1 MNPVD
6 LVIPVYDG
14 FSETVACL
22 ESVVATVDLSW
33 CRIVI
38 VNDCSPNSEIREYLQ
53 AFQMRVP
60 TAVMLE
66 NAENL
71 GFVASVNRGM
81 RMSADRDV
89 LLLNSDV
96 EVAGNWLSRMRE
108 AAYSQDAVASVTPF
122 SNNATV
128 CSFPDICENNRLI
141 FDLPLE
147 DIDAAFDAEFS
158 SSDVFSVPTGVGCCM
173 YLRRDCID
181 LIGLFDEESFGRG
194 YGEENDWCQR
204 ALRAGKQNLHLAN
217 CFVFHRGGVS
227 FGEEHSPRLA
237 DALDTL
243 DRKYPL
249 YHGEI
254 QKFIA
259 ADPAREA
266 RVRAWLR
273 LFATQNKPK
282 ILLVSH
288 KLGGGAQ
295 QHVDE
300 LARLYGQD
308 ALFLLLIPDKDG
320 ASVRLSC
327 FDRDQRLRDGLFF
340 EVEREY
346 GKLVA
351 LLRGL
356 GLGRVHFH
364 HSLGLPPRIL
374 SLPADADCEYDI
386 TVHDYFL
393 VSGNATLTDK
403 DANFVAENDPN
414 FEQRCAE
421 NLKIQAPADV
431 AVWRA
436 TQQSWL
442 QGASRVLFPSLD
454 CQRRFTHFFDLE
466 NAVVA
471 WHPDYAESQPYP
483 EPQWQYSSDR
493 PLRVL
498 VLGALSRD
506 KGADTLDSVAA
517 ALSQERVEFHL
528 LGYAYRRL
536 GSNVVFHGPYDNGD
550 VEAKLAQIKPD
561 VVWFPAR
568 WPETYSYTLSIA
580 LHNALPV
587 VVPDIGAFSERVQG
601 RNQSCVM
608 PWDTSVSQW
617 REFWIDVLATGA
629 LPAAAPGRAE
639 VAREISTDFYSRAY
653 IQAVPARAS
662 ELDQELL
669 RDLRRNLAAEDPRL
683 SRSEWLLRG
692 IWRFSLKPAGAR
704 LISMVP
710 FKIQRTIK
718 RSLSHRPM
726 HDIVGE

>member
-1 MNPVD
+1 MRSVD

-14 FSETVACL
+14 FPETVACL
-22 ESVVATVDLSW
+22 ESVFATVDMSW
-33 CRIVI
+33 CRIII
-38 VNDCSPNSEIREYLQ
+38 VNDCSPNEDIRQYLSE
-53 AFQMRVP
+53 FHSRVP
-60 TAVMLE
+60 EAVLLE
-66 NAENL
+66 NTENL

-81 RMSADRDV
+81 RLSSDRDV

-96 EVAGNWLSRMRE
+96 EVAGSWLSRLQE
-108 AAYSQDAVASVTPF
+108 AAYSQDEVASVTPF

-141 FDLPLE
+141 FDLPLQ
-147 DIDAAFDAEFS
+147 DIDAAFSAEFS
-158 SSDVFSVPTGVGCCM
+158 SADVFELPTGVGCCM
-173 YLRRDCID
+173 YLRRDCLD

-204 ALRAGKQNLHLAN
+204 ALRAGKRNLHLAN
-217 CFVFHRGGVS
+217 CYVFHRGGVS

-237 DALDTL
+237 EALDTL

-259 ADPAREA
+259 MDPAREA

-273 LFATQNKPK
+273 LYASQNKPK

-300 LARLYGQD
+300 LAHLYGKD
-308 ALFLLLIPDKDG
+308 ALFLLLIPHKDG

-346 GKLVA
+346 DKLVA
-351 LLRGL
+351 LLQGL

-374 SLPADADCEYDI
+374 SLPADAGFEYDV

-403 DANFVAENDPN
+403 EANFVAENDPN
-414 FEQRCAE
+414 FEARCAE
-421 NLKIQAPADV
+421 NLKIQAPVDLA
-431 AVWRA
+431 AWRA
-436 TQQSWL
+436 DQESWL

-454 CQRRFTHFFDLE
+454 CQRRFAHFFTLD
-466 NAVVA
+466 NSVVA

-483 EPQWQYSSDR
+483 EPQWQYPQGR

-498 VLGALSRD
+498 VMGALSKD

-517 ALSQERVEFHL
+517 ALSAENIEFHL

-536 GSNVVFHGPYDNGD
+536 GSNVVFHGPYDNGN
-550 VEAKLAQIKPD
+550 VEARLAAIKPD
-561 VVWFPAR
+561 VAWFPAR

-580 LHNALPV
+580 LRNALPV
-587 VVPDIGAFSERVQG
+587 VVPDIGAFVERVQG
-601 RNQSCVM
+601 RNLSCVV
-608 PWDTSVSQW
+608 PWDTSISQW
-617 REFWIDVLATGA
+617 RSFWMEVLASGV
-629 LPAAAPGRAE
+629 LPDSDVSNAVAPPE
-639 VAREISTDFYSRAY
+639 VTTDFYSRAY
-653 IQAVPARAS
+653 IQAVPARTS
-662 ELDQELL
+662 ELDRELL
-669 RDLRRNLAAEDPRL
+669 RDLRRNLAAEDLGL
-683 SRSEWLLRG
+683 SRAEWLLRG

-710 FKIQRTIK
+710 YKIQRTIK